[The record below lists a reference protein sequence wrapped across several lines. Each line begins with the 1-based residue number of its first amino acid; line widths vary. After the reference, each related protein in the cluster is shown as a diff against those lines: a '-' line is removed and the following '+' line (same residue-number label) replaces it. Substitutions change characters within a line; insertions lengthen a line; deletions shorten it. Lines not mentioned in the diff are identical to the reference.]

1 MQFQFQTV
9 IVIKEY
15 TREDCSTQF
24 YAKETEL
31 LKNELWILLLTP
43 AYLWGTKN
51 DPTANFCQEQMK
63 ITGLSYEKIHLI
75 L

>member
-31 LKNELWILLLTP
+31 LKNEL
-43 AYLWGTKN
+43 
-51 DPTANFCQEQMK
+51 
-63 ITGLSYEKIHLI
+63 
-75 L
+75 

>member
-1 MQFQFQTV
+1 MISKYSLHTHAYVKLDSRFSHFREGKHLSLLLQTIMQFQFQTV

-31 LKNELWILLLTP
+31 LKNEL
-43 AYLWGTKN
+43 
-51 DPTANFCQEQMK
+51 
-63 ITGLSYEKIHLI
+63 
-75 L
+75 